1 MDPSV
6 DFREEYLS
14 ELDATNAAVKATFP
28 GIDLSAEDAARI
40 IREHGIIEQIRI
52 PVPPQREG
60 ASPALFNP
68 LRWVIRNQD
77 LLSLG
82 NFVELFKGSLSVVL
96 GASAYWTGPGAKL
109 LVDGIHTFYG
119 TYKRISQKG
128 ARLSVEEFAVFRALK
143 AEGAAEPKDLERIL
157 TAEGL
162 AVASDEIRGILQKY
176 VRAGDGGFIKQ
187 RSDGKWELDGV

>member
-1 MDPSV
+1 MDSSEGS
-6 DFREEYLS
+6 REQYLS
-14 ELDATNAAVKATFP
+14 ELDATSAAVKAIFAD
-28 GIDLSAEDAARI
+28 IDLPAEDAARI
-40 IREHGIIEQIRI
+40 VREHGIIEQIRI
-52 PVPPQREG
+52 PVPPQPEG
-60 ASPALFNP
+60 TSPALFNP

-82 NFVELFKGSLSVVL
+82 NFIELLQGSLSIVL
-96 GASAYWTGPGAKL
+96 GAAAFLTVQGAKL
-109 LVDGIHTFYG
+109 LADGIHTFYG

-143 AEGAAEPKDLERIL
+143 AEGTADPKDLERIL

-162 AVASDEIRGILQKY
+162 AVTSDEIRGILQKY
-176 VRAGDGGFIKQ
+176 VRTGDGGFTKE